1 MITWIHEFYGTG
13 KQDIFQGRMVQ
24 TDILCDMQF
33 SSLILKFRNLSYVS
47 QQEIALPYIHV
58 RKEKS
63 LKPKFELVNAHR

>member
-1 MITWIHEFYGTG
+1 
-13 KQDIFQGRMVQ
+13 MVQ